1 MLSHFTFETDI
12 VARKQQG
19 KLLFLYSIPGG
30 VWAHLGDQKSGYLLR
45 RGLLAGIGSVL
56 TNPSLTCDLSGGRTS
71 LRRLSQRTEPL
82 KPLKN
87 LKNLTGWVIG

>member
-1 MLSHFTFETDI
+1 MLSLRTQNTRWSMGPSRD
-12 VARKQQG
+12 
-19 KLLFLYSIPGG
+19 P
-30 VWAHLGDQKSGYLLR
+30 KSGYLVEE
-45 RGLLAGIGSVL
+45 GAPSLLAGIGSVL